1 MKTSKDRIIYLL
13 KAYSEGSA
21 TEEEEREL
29 FSWADEGDAGVFREY
44 VEILLASPNPDET
57 PLPADW
63 EPLFNRILKEKN
75 TRSNKAIM
83 KPARWKWWAAA
94 SIFLLWAGGYY
105 LIKRGENA
113 AHPDVSAFTSGTN
126 KPDIAPP
133 NAINAILTLSDGR
146 RITLDS
152 TAEGT
157 LAMQGAVKIAKL
169 PDGQITYQGNRGEV
183 LYNTLLNPRGSK
195 VVAIQL
201 ADKTKVWLNAE
212 SSLKYPT
219 VFSGKERK
227 VEITGEAYFEVAP
240 NRVKPFIVSRG
251 DAQVTVL
258 GTHFNV
264 NAYPDEPAVNVTL
277 LEGSIQVNSLAGIS
291 SAKKVQPGEQA
302 QIEPDGSI
310 GLKRRVDLEEI
321 MAWKDNLFSFKGA
334 DMKTIMNQVS
344 RWYNVDVTFE
354 REIKEKFYAE
364 VSRNTNVSTL
374 LEMLEATQS
383 VKFKIEKEKI
393 TVITE

>member
-1 MKTSKDRIIYLL
+1 MKTPRDRIIYLL
-13 KAYSEGSA
+13 KAYSEGSS

-29 FSWADEGDAGVFREY
+29 FSWADEGDDEVFREY
-44 VEILLASPNPDET
+44 VEILLATTNPDET
-57 PLPADW
+57 PLPVDW
-63 EPLFNRILKEKN
+63 EPLFNRIMKEKN
-75 TRSNKAIM
+75 TRSIQAIK
-83 KPARWKWWAAA
+83 KPTRWKWWAAA
-94 SIFLLWAGGYY
+94 SIFLLWMGGYY
-105 LIKRGENA
+105 FLRTGGNTAISA
-113 AHPDVSAFTSGTN
+113 VSPSIAETDKT
-126 KPDIAPP
+126 DISPP
-133 NAINAILTLSDGR
+133 NTINAILTLSDGE
-146 RITLDS
+146 RIILDS
-152 TAEGT
+152 MAEGT

-169 PDGQITYQGNRGEV
+169 PDGQITYQGNNGEV

-195 VVAIQL
+195 IVAIQL

-219 VFSGKERK
+219 VFLGNERK
-227 VEITGEAYFEVAP
+227 VEITGEAYFEVAHNP
-240 NRVKPFIVSRG
+240 IKPFIVSRG
-251 DAQVTVL
+251 DAQVIVL
-258 GTHFNV
+258 GTHFNI
-264 NAYPDEPAVNVTL
+264 NAYPEEPSVNVTL
-277 LEGSIQVNSLAGIS
+277 LEGSVQVNSLAGNGRGQKI
-291 SAKKVQPGEQA
+291 QPGEQA
-302 QIEPDGSI
+302 QIESNGHI
-310 GLKRRVDLEEI
+310 GIKRRVDLEEI

-354 REIKEKFYAE
+354 KEIKEKFYAE

>member
-13 KAYSEGSA
+13 KAYSEGST

-29 FSWADEGDAGVFREY
+29 FGWADEGDEGVFREY
-44 VEILLASPNPDET
+44 VEILLASPNPDGT
-57 PLPADW
+57 PLPVDW

-75 TRSNKAIM
+75 TRSNKTII
-83 KPARWKWWAAA
+83 KPERWKWWAAA
-94 SIFLLWAGGYY
+94 SIFLLLTGAYY
-105 LIKRGENA
+105 FFRAGENA
-113 AHPDVSAFTSGTN
+113 AHLNVSASGSGKN
-126 KPDIAPP
+126 EADISPP
-133 NAINAILTLSDGR
+133 QTINALLTLSDGR
-146 RITLDS
+146 QIVLDS
-152 TAEGT
+152 TDEGI
-157 LAMQGAVKIAKL
+157 LATQGAVKITKL

-201 ADKTKVWLNAE
+201 SDKTEVWLNAE

-240 NRVKPFIVSRG
+240 NRAKPFIVSRG
-251 DAQVTVL
+251 DAQVIVL
-258 GTHFNV
+258 GTHFNI
-264 NAYPDEPAVNVTL
+264 NAYPDEESVNVTL
-277 LEGSIQVNSLAGIS
+277 LEGSIQVSSLGDNG
-291 SAKKVQPGEQA
+291 SARKVQPGEQA
-302 QIEPDGSI
+302 QIRPDGHI
-310 GLKRRVDLEEI
+310 GLKTRVDLDEI

-334 DMKTIMNQVS
+334 DMKSIMNQVS

-354 REIKEKFYAE
+354 KEIKEKFYAE
-364 VSRNTNVSTL
+364 VSRNTNISTL
-374 LEMLEATQS
+374 LEMLEATRA